1 MELINCKKCGR
12 MFGSQNGELY
22 CSKCRVDDDADF
34 KKVREYLY
42 DNPGASVQEVAEGTG
57 VSETLIIK
65 FLKQERIEIT
75 EDENSLL
82 SCERCGKSIKTG
94 RYCVVCKAEMKKELS
109 KAVKSLTEKKETKGQ
124 YHSYNNNK

>member
-1 MELINCKKCGR
+1 MELVNCKECGR

-22 CSKCRVDDDADF
+22 CSKCRVNDDAEF

-65 FLKQERIEIT
+65 FLKQERIEIV
-75 EDENSLL
+75 EDENAIL
-82 SCERCGKSIKTG
+82 SCERCRKSIKTG
-94 RYCVVCKAEMKKELS
+94 RYCEICKAEIKKELANAAKSLKESKGS
-109 KAVKSLTEKKETKGQ
+109 KAT
-124 YHSYNNNK
+124 YHSYNNK